1 MYNIIY
7 LRHKIYVDSP
17 WVSHKVCHN
26 CRQIPLLKM
35 LKSNEKCG
43 IQLTV
48 EIFLYIN
55 QLRITFVVGLIETL
69 LRSCLGKVVSC
80 QGIPVYGVGVAL
92 LEAYPF
98 RFSLNHYVSL
108 LVDWFI
114 A

>member
-1 MYNIIY
+1 MGFLQGTAQLQTVPFTKKAQVKRKHRKLRGYN
-7 LRHKIYVDSP
+7 V
-17 WVSHKVCHN
+17 
-26 CRQIPLLKM
+26 QLKF
-35 LKSNEKCG
+35 
-43 IQLTV
+43 
-48 EIFLYIN
+48 FLYIN

-92 LEAYPF
+92 LVAYPF

>member
-1 MYNIIY
+1 MGFLQGTSELRTDPFTKKVQVKQKHRKLRGYN
-7 LRHKIYVDSP
+7 L
-17 WVSHKVCHN
+17 
-26 CRQIPLLKM
+26 QLKF
-35 LKSNEKCG
+35 
-43 IQLTV
+43 
-48 EIFLYIN
+48 FLYIN

-69 LRSCLGKVVSC
+69 LRSCLGKKGSC
-80 QGIPVYGVGVAL
+80 QGIPVYGVGVTL